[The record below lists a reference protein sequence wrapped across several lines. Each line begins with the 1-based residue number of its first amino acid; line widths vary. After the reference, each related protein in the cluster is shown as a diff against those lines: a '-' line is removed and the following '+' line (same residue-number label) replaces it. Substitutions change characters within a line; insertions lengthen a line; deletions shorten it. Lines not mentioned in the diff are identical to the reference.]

1 MTLKGRSVVI
11 QFLKVH
17 YFLILDNKDIVVY
30 DLMLLKQNKKTDK
43 NTPSR
48 FKEWQNITKESTH
61 LTSNFASSFSPT
73 KKQLIWIQKST
84 M

>member
-17 YFLILDNKDIVVY
+17 HFLILDNRDIAVY
-30 DLMLLKQNKKTDK
+30 YLMLLKQNKEEK

-48 FKEWQNITKESTH
+48 FKE
-61 LTSNFASSFSPT
+61 
-73 KKQLIWIQKST
+73 
-84 M
+84 